1 MSSLKNVPI
10 DFDTMV
16 EKLENF
22 SNAKGLTMVSEA
34 KDGFVALNFCSS
46 MLPGL
51 LRLYNTKK
59 GITIDGST
67 GKNLDLNKELME
79 FISEIIAVKKNDEQ
93 RITFKNVPKHD
104 FEEIIKRISL
114 FSDGE
119 RSYQIEDKVVKN
131 TLEEKHLMIKDIKSK
146 EELNLKYYT
155 NGTLYLYGFMWNLG
169 EEITNIANKV
179 LGRQSNTH
187 VDYLN
192 EIIHACNEKYITFNV
207 EECVDCDNP
216 CNGNCSKFLQDI
228 HYGEKKRYSCEKVM
242 NYYLPKYAYR
252 YAFEI
257 EQLLKLH
264 IDQIKNFDSINILSI
279 GCGPC
284 TELLGIANLSSM
296 LNKHITYNGIDLNEK
311 WEKIH
316 SIIKEKLSKEVTLK
330 YFYKDIFE
338 ILSSITPTKKMFE
351 SNILIFQYVI
361 SDIIKYKSTEE
372 MHSFMQSLFA
382 DVVECLPKNAIII
395 FNDINHKQ
403 KARDTFDYFASLLPD
418 NKYKIHK
425 YYFKGKVEEEY
436 FIYGEEIK
444 EADVP
449 YWIPDYIE
457 NKYNPWCMCKS
468 AALVI
473 GKVE

>member
-1 MSSLKNVPI
+1 MLSLKNIPI
-10 DFDTMV
+10 DFNTV
-16 EKLENF
+16 AEKLDNF
-22 SNAKGLTMVSEA
+22 SNAKGLTMVIET
-34 KDGFVALNFCSS
+34 KNGFVELKFYSS
-46 MLPGL
+46 MPPGL

-59 GITIDGST
+59 GLTIDGST
-67 GKNLDLNKELME
+67 GKNPDLNKELME
-79 FISEIIAVKKNDEQ
+79 FINEIIAVKKNDEQ
-93 RITFKNVPKHD
+93 RITFKNVSKDD
-104 FEEIIKRISL
+104 FEGIIKRISL

-119 RSYQIEDKVVKN
+119 RSYQIEDKAVKN
-131 TLEEKHLMIKDIKSK
+131 TLEEKHLIIKDIKSK

-155 NGTLYLYGFMWNLG
+155 NGTLYIYGFMWDLG
-169 EEITNIANKV
+169 EEIANIAHKV
-179 LGRQSNTH
+179 LGRQRQTH

-207 EECVDCDNP
+207 EECIECDNP
-216 CNGNCSKFLQDI
+216 CNGNCSSFLQDI
-228 HYGEKKRYSCEKVM
+228 HYGEKKRYSCEKVI

-264 IDQIKNFDSINILSI
+264 IDQIRNFDSLNILSI

-284 TELLGIANLSSM
+284 TELLGITNLSSM
-296 LNKHITYNGIDLNEK
+296 IKKPISYNGIDLNEK
-311 WEKIH
+311 WEKVH
-316 SIIKEKLSKEVTLK
+316 SIIKEKLSKRVTLK
-330 YFYKDIFE
+330 YHYKDIFDF
-338 ILSSITPTKKMFE
+338 LSSITPMKKVIQ

-372 MHSFMQSLFA
+372 VHSFMQSLFGE
-382 DVVECLPKNAIII
+382 VVEYLPKNAIII

-403 KARDTFDYFASLLPD
+403 KARDTFDFFASLLPE

-425 YYFKGKVEEEY
+425 YYFKGKTEEEY

-444 EADVP
+444 ETEVP

-457 NKYNPWCMCKS
+457 NKYNPWCICKS